1 MKSSEVFSLN
11 NQNLIGKTIAITGAT
26 GVIGKELCQT
36 FANLNANLI
45 LLNRNVE
52 LSEQLKQELLQ
63 KNPNI
68 KIDIFKTDLENLNE
82 VINTCNKLKNYNI
95 DFLILNAGA
104 YKITRKTTD
113 LGFDNIFQINFISQY
128 YLVKKL
134 IPNLSKSNGK
144 VITVGSIAHKYSK
157 INIADVDFSKCK
169 TDSKT
174 YGNAKRFL
182 MFSLFEL
189 LKQHNINYAVA
200 HPGITLTNITRNYP
214 KIIKAIIKY
223 PMKILF
229 LKPEDACKAISQAV
243 FKNCK
248 YGYWIG
254 PKIFNIWGKPAESK
268 IKTFTK
274 TESEQI
280 YDIAEK
286 IYTKIKLEK

>member
-1 MKSSEVFSLN
+1 MKSTAVFSLN

-189 LKQHNINYAVA
+189 LKQHNISYAVA

-229 LKPEDACKAISQAV
+229 LKPEAACKSISQAL

>member
-1 MKSSEVFSLN
+1 MISSVNLEN
-11 NQNLIGKTIAITGAT
+11 NLIGKTIAITGAT
-26 GVIGKELCQT
+26 GVIGVNLCHD
-36 FANLNANLI
+36 FAKLNANLI
-45 LLNRNVE
+45 LLNRNLE
-52 LSEQLKQELLQ
+52 LSEKLKQELLE
-63 KNPNI
+63 KYPNI
-68 KIDIFKTDLENLNE
+68 KIDIFKTDLENLAE
-82 VINTCNKLKNYNI
+82 VKTTCNQLKNYNI
-95 DFLILNAGA
+95 DYLILNAGA

-134 IPNLSKSNGK
+134 IKNLTKTNGK
-144 VITVGSIAHKYSK
+144 VIAVGSIAHKYSK
-157 INIADVDFSKCK
+157 INIADIDFSKCK
-169 TDSKT
+169 SDSKT

-189 LKQHNINYAVA
+189 LKNNNINYAVA

-214 KIIKAIIKY
+214 KFVKAIIKY

-229 LKPEDACKAISQAV
+229 LKPEEASKSISQAV

-286 IYTKIKLEK
+286 IYTKIKIEK